1 MAQVAGSSVLV
12 VGQRFYDDSNTA
24 RTVAFIDHIHIG
36 VFITVAGCLFDDA
49 VDVVV
54 WHVVCLCLCNQVT
67 QLAVV
72 HRVRS
77 ALTNRYCHFT
87 TDLGKDFSLLGIG
100 LFFFTLD
107 IIPLRMSG
115 HRQNSLSNIVI
126 RSSDRPVLF
135 EQLLFGPH
143 KPNPFYHNSADDTS
157 VFSTN
162 HSQLHT
168 DTYG

>member
-1 MAQVAGSSVLV
+1 MIVSVV
-12 VGQRFYDDSNTA
+12 SMWPVSYT
-24 RTVAFIDHIHIG
+24 H
-36 VFITVAGCLFDDA
+36 LF
-49 VDVVV
+49 
-54 WHVVCLCLCNQVT
+54 L
-67 QLAVV
+67 
-72 HRVRS
+72 
-77 ALTNRYCHFT
+77 
-87 TDLGKDFSLLGIG
+87 
-100 LFFFTLD
+100 FTLD